1 MREKDNNRIEV
12 PTEGWDEDIREDYKS
27 PKYYLWGF
35 VRTVVVLLVLA
46 GLLYLSGIYQSTF
59 FSRTSPKIEPQE
71 LPVLVEGEK
80 MVLPLTVVNLVEKD
94 RKDIQSREEI
104 AGMVEKASRIWGQA
118 RIDLELNGYST
129 IYLENRELL
138 EFIQNPYNLARRLS
152 PQDKEGVVV
161 FLVHSLGGI
170 NGVAFV
176 GGDTIA
182 LAEYTS
188 VYNFRV
194 LAHEVGHILG
204 LPHVKG
210 SGRLMSR
217 EAGGSKLTRDE
228 ALRARGEI
236 KLVK

>member
-1 MREKDNNRIEV
+1 MNKKENNRIEV

-59 FSRTSPKIEPQE
+59 FSRTSPKIKPQE
-71 LPVLVEGEK
+71 LPVLVEGQRE
-80 MVLPLTVVNLVEKD
+80 VLPLTVINLVEKD
-94 RKDIQSREEI
+94 RKNVQSRREI
-104 AGMVEKASRIWGQA
+104 EGMVEKASRIWDQA
-118 RIDLELNGYST
+118 RIDLELQNYST
-129 IYLENRELL
+129 VYLENRELL
-138 EFIQNPYNLARRLS
+138 EFIKNPYNLARRMSL
-152 PQDKEGVVV
+152 PDREGVVV

-204 LPHVKG
+204 LPHIEEA
-210 SGRLMSR
+210 GRLMSR
-217 EAGGSKLTRDE
+217 EASGSKLISPE
-228 ALRARGEI
+228 AERARRELDSL
-236 KLVK
+236 K